1 MNEKKQG
8 ILERFIG
15 VLYKPRQTFITIV
28 ESDLNK
34 AVLVIVL
41 MIILA
46 GYSEMVYTS
55 KIPYSIIVSGLD
67 NVDSGQIASSTGILI
82 VIGIGVIV
90 SVGWIISTL
99 LIHILIKFT
108 GGVGSLK
115 RFFAMHCYV
124 SVPNLLK
131 QLLRVIDSSL
141 LDSSTLTGYYLSNK
155 GINNKLLKALLG
167 TDLLNIWG
175 LAYFALIVIAI
186 EENYKTSRS
195 KAVIIAILPSLI
207 YLAFNYFIA

>member
-131 QLLRVIDSSL
+131 QLLRVIDASL